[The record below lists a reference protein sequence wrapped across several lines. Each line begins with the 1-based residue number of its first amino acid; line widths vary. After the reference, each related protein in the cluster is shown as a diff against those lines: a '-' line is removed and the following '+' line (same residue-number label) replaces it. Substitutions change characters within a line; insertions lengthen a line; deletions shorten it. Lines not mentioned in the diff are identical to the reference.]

1 MCVAHQF
8 IGKGVRYLIDAYN
21 SLELNN
27 SELWILGSGNRKYA
41 ERFVNV
47 KKNNIFLKSIDE
59 FKLPDIYNQCRIFC
73 IPTLSDGMPGVLLQ
87 AMACGLPAI
96 CTKYSI
102 APDLITEGQE
112 GFIVE
117 PSDTKAISEK
127 IKFFYDNPNI
137 TSIMGKKA
145 RKRIEENFTWD
156 HVSERIENFCN
167 QRSDQSKF

>member
-1 MCVAHQF
+1 MTFGKSKKYLKKIEESSVYDVAD
-8 IGKGVRYLIDAYN
+8 ITPL
-21 SLELNN
+21 SLASHLTKET
-27 SELWILGSGNRKYA
+27 
-41 ERFVNV
+41 
-47 KKNNIFLKSIDE
+47 KNNIFLKSVHE
-59 FKLPDIYNQCRIFC
+59 SKLPDIYNQSSVFC
-73 IPTLSDGMPGVLLQ
+73 IPTLADGMPLVLLQ

-102 APDLITEGQE
+102 APDLITDGQE

-117 PSDTKAISEK
+117 PSDTKTISKK

-156 HVSERIENFCN
+156 HVSERIVNFCI

>member
-1 MCVAHQF
+1 MCVARQF
-8 IGKGVRYLIDAYN
+8 ILKGIRYLIDAYN

-27 SELWILGSGNRKYA
+27 SELWILGIGDRKYA

-47 KKNNIFLKSIDE
+47 KKNNIFLKGIDE
-59 FKLPDIYNQCRIFC
+59 SKLPDIYNQCRIFSV
-73 IPTLSDGMPGVLLQ
+73 PTLSDGMPLVLLQ

-117 PSDTKAISEK
+117 PSDTKTISNK
-127 IKFFYDNPNI
+127 IKFFYDNPNKI
-137 TSIMGKKA
+137 IEMGNKA
-145 RKRIEENFTWD
+145 RTKVENEFTFDSVAKRI
-156 HVSERIENFCN
+156 VNFCN
-167 QRSDQSKF
+167 TKS